1 MLSFETINE
10 LTLKVTCTGSDVLFV
25 KAGAFIA
32 GDNCGPKN
40 YRFEKVLL
48 GPQQSVGQALFGQL
62 ARRVT
67 GENIPLMKVS
77 LNGDSVTY
85 YANYGQHVVIYQL
98 AQGETISVES
108 ENILAFTQDCDYSVR
123 FIGVGVLSQKG
134 LATSTLTA
142 RGRNAYVAVLSDG
155 NPVVLS
161 NVGRNNT
168 ISVDP
173 DAVICWIGNGPFD

>member
-85 YANYGQHVVIYQL
+85 
-98 AQGETISVES
+98 
-108 ENILAFTQDCDYSVR
+108 
-123 FIGVGVLSQKG
+123 
-134 LATSTLTA
+134 
-142 RGRNAYVAVLSDG
+142 
-155 NPVVLS
+155 
-161 NVGRNNT
+161 
-168 ISVDP
+168 
-173 DAVICWIGNGPFD
+173 